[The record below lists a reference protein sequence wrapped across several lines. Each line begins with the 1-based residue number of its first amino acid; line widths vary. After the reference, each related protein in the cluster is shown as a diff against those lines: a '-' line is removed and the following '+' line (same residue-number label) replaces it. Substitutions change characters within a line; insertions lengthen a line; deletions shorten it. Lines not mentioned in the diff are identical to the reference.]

1 MEAEDIVAA
10 RTYTH
15 AANTLRVIEVNQR
28 TIAVFTGNRAEYGL
42 QYPILRA
49 IDRHPDLD
57 YRLMVS
63 GAHLDPNFGSTL
75 DEIRSDGFH
84 IDAEIK
90 IEMDAAS
97 LFATAQ
103 AIGSGILAISRVLN
117 ELRPDMMVVYADRFE
132 GFAAVIA
139 ASQMNI
145 PTAHIEGGDLTEGG
159 ALDDS
164 VRHAMTKLAHLH
176 FTTNQQASN
185 RILAMG
191 EEPWRVHTVGFPAID
206 LISEGRFA
214 SAAEVAEKLD
224 LDLCRPI
231 VLFTQHSVSTEFS
244 HAATQFAPSL
254 LAIERL
260 AEKGVQLIL
269 TYPNN
274 DAGGKAI
281 IEQLEVFRSKHVPNT
296 QVCRSLGRHL
306 YHGVL
311 ALARDLTLRVAC
323 VGNSSSG
330 LKETPAFGC
339 PTVNIGSRQEGRL
352 RGKNVL
358 DANYDANGIYTATWR
373 CLYDEDFRTLSQQA
387 ENPYWL
393 GNAGPKVA
401 DVLATTPLGQRIIR
415 KLMTLKGDVQD
426 GWYR

>member
-1 MEAEDIVAA
+1 M
-10 RTYTH
+10 
-15 AANTLRVIEVNQR
+15 NQR
-28 TIAVFTGNRAEYGL
+28 TIAIFTGNRAEYGL

-49 IDRHPDLD
+49 IDRHPELD
-57 YRLMVS
+57 YRLLVS
-63 GAHLDPNFGSTL
+63 GAHLDPNFGCTL
-75 DEIRSDGFH
+75 DEIRADGFH

-90 IEMDAAS
+90 IEMDAVS

-117 ELRPDMMVVYADRFE
+117 DLKPDMMVVYADRFE
-132 GFAAVIA
+132 GLAAVIA

-176 FTTNQQASN
+176 FTTNQQATN

-214 SAAEVAEKLD
+214 SAQEAVEKLG
-224 LDLCRPI
+224 LDLSRPI
-231 VLFTQHSVSTEFS
+231 MLFTQHSVSTECNQ
-244 HAATQFAPSL
+244 AADQLAPSL
-254 LAIERL
+254 VAIERL
-260 AEKGVQLIL
+260 AAEGVQTIL

-274 DAGGKAI
+274 DAGGQAI
-281 IEQLEVFRSKHVPNT
+281 IEQLEVFGAASIPGT
-296 QVCRSLGRHL
+296 QVRRSLGRHL
-306 YHGVL
+306 YHGIL
-311 ALARDLTLRVAC
+311 ALARDPLLRVAC

-358 DANYDANGIYTATWR
+358 DVDYDADAIAAAVRR
-373 CLYDEDFRTLSQQA
+373 CLYDEDFRSLCRLA

-393 GNAGPKVA
+393 GNAGPKIA
-401 DVLATTPLGQRIIR
+401 DVLATVQLGQRIIR
-415 KLMTLKGDVQD
+415 KRMTLKGEMHD
-426 GWYR
+426 GWFR